1 MNYWAPAIRS
11 SRMRAMMSRNE
22 MKEPSVKENHSMPD
36 TDTIFRTLAGS
47 IQPDVEKIRT
57 GVEQAI
63 REELQNPS
71 PQRPFQSFAPRWAY
85 ATGLLL
91 ALVFVSYLIVNQ
103 NNKIDPFYY
112 FLPLGPARIV
122 SAGETI
128 SQPGELKAEGET
140 IETLPNSVA
149 SLICVNQYRVRLAQ
163 LSSIHVVDPNQI
175 RLEKGSLFAQVEKR
189 GRSSKPFSVQAG
201 DLTVQ
206 VLGTQFSVEWL
217 DDRIQVAVRE
227 GSVRVVS
234 RQGEEKILNASE
246 CVSFQNDKIGQSQ
259 PIAPEQIAPWS
270 RSLIREETSN
280 QHLRR
285 LMREYFP
292 SRTF

>member
-1 MNYWAPAIRS
+1 
-11 SRMRAMMSRNE
+11 MSHNE
-22 MKEPSVKENHSMPD
+22 MKEQSAGENRTMPD
-36 TDTIFRTLAGS
+36 SGTIFRNLAAS
-47 IQPDVEKIRT
+47 IQPDGEKIRA

-63 REELQNPS
+63 REERWNQS
-71 PQRPFQSFAPRWAY
+71 PQRPVLLFAPRWVYTAGLFLTVVLVAY
-85 ATGLLL
+85 
-91 ALVFVSYLIVNQ
+91 VIVNH
-103 NNKIDPFYY
+103 NNRIDSFYY
-112 FLPLGPARIV
+112 FLPLGQARIV

-140 IETLPNSVA
+140 IETFRDSVA
-149 SLICVNQYRVRLAQ
+149 SLICVNQYRIRLAQ

-175 RLEKGSLFAQVEKR
+175 HLEKGSLFAQVEKR
-189 GRSSKPFSVQAG
+189 NRSSKPFSVQAG
-201 DLTVQ
+201 DLTIQ
-206 VLGTQFSVEWL
+206 VLGTQFSVERL

-227 GSVRVVS
+227 GRVCVVS

-246 CVSFQNDKIGQSQ
+246 CVTYQDDKIGQIQ
-259 PIAPEQIAPWS
+259 PIAEEQIAPWS
-270 RSLIREETSN
+270 RSLIREESSN

>member
-1 MNYWAPAIRS
+1 
-11 SRMRAMMSRNE
+11 
-22 MKEPSVKENHSMPD
+22 
-36 TDTIFRTLAGS
+36 
-47 IQPDVEKIRT
+47 
-57 GVEQAI
+57 
-63 REELQNPS
+63 
-71 PQRPFQSFAPRWAY
+71 
-85 ATGLLL
+85 
-91 ALVFVSYLIVNQ
+91 
-103 NNKIDPFYY
+103 
-112 FLPLGPARIV
+112 
-122 SAGETI
+122 
-128 SQPGELKAEGET
+128 
-140 IETLPNSVA
+140 
-149 SLICVNQYRVRLAQ
+149 
-163 LSSIHVVDPNQI
+163 
-175 RLEKGSLFAQVEKR
+175 VEKR

-292 SRTF
+292 SRLFDEPLVRTFLLSYLQ